1 MPKPKKPVIEYRHYS
16 LPIDF
21 PVLLLSGERWK
32 ISDIKSKHLHF
43 HNHMEIGICYSDGG
57 VMEIKGEPVPFRAGD
72 VTFLPRYLPHTT
84 YSSPNTASRWA
95 YLFFSPEELFQHSLK
110 TPQTTM
116 EPNLRAIQASRC
128 VLHKDQYPK
137 VYTLATSIVEE
148 IQRQSPFYRES
159 AYGLLM
165 SLYIELLRI
174 QSSDENSHSRNINQ
188 GLEQP
193 QETELQSRQHD
204 LVISPALEF
213 ITRSY
218 MIPVTIDE
226 LAELCHLSTTH
237 FRRKFQE
244 IMGTTPLDFL
254 NSTRVEEACKRLKST
269 DASVLSIS
277 EQVGFRSISSFNRCF
292 ARLIGESPKAW
303 RTGAHMEAQ
312 SAKASILAFTG
323 WV

>member
-32 ISDIKSKHLHF
+32 ISDMKSEHLHF

-57 VMEIKGEPVPFRAGD
+57 VMEIKGENVPFRAGD

-84 YSSPNTASRWA
+84 YSSPNTSSKWA

-110 TPQTTM
+110 TPQINM

-137 VYTLATSIVEE
+137 VYMLATSIVEE
-148 IQRQSPFYRES
+148 IQRQTPFYRES

-174 QSSDENSHSRNINQ
+174 HAIDENGLSREQ
-188 GLEQP
+188 KLEREQKREP
-193 QETELQSRQHD
+193 ERQSRQPD
-204 LVISPALEF
+204 LVISPALEY
-213 ITRSY
+213 ITRNY
-218 MIPVTIDE
+218 MMPVTIDE

-237 FRRKFQE
+237 FRRKFHE

-303 RTGAHMEAQ
+303 RTGAHMEAR

>member
-1 MPKPKKPVIEYRHYS
+1 
-16 LPIDF
+16 
-21 PVLLLSGERWK
+21 
-32 ISDIKSKHLHF
+32 
-43 HNHMEIGICYSDGG
+43 
-57 VMEIKGEPVPFRAGD
+57 
-72 VTFLPRYLPHTT
+72 
-84 YSSPNTASRWA
+84 
-95 YLFFSPEELFQHSLK
+95 
-110 TPQTTM
+110 M
-116 EPNLRAIQASRC
+116 EPNLRAIQARRC

-148 IQRQSPFYRES
+148 IQQQSPFYRES

-174 QSSDENSHSRNINQ
+174 HANDENALSR
-188 GLEQP
+188 EQELDIEQMREQAP
-193 QETELQSRQHD
+193 EQTLQSRQPD

-218 MIPVTIDE
+218 MMPVTIDE

-303 RTGAHMEAQ
+303 RTGANMEAQ